1 MAGLSRHLAA
11 AARRLPERLRV
22 PAGRAYGSSAGAAL
36 CDYYSE
42 EEEELGGPR
51 EAAGPPPR
59 AGSQKLVPERGV
71 QWVVMGDRGAKKHVY
86 AEMLAK
92 LLEVPHISMGSLVR
106 QELNP
111 RSSLYK
117 QIASALN
124 ERKLVPEEVI
134 FALLSRRLEEGYYR
148 GETGFILEGI
158 PRTRVQAEILN
169 QFADIDLVLNF
180 KSTEQDPLAKNL
192 GTGAFPPSLDSTNL
206 HLPGSKPGLRSS
218 GEQLV
223 SADVNSAWKENLT
236 VYAEQTKLLEEY
248 YQKQKKLLNFQVA
261 SAPGETWRGLLVAL
275 QLQHVNAVDSSQK
288 LTA

>member
-1 MAGLSRHLAA
+1 MAGLNRHLAA
-11 AARRLPERLRV
+11 AARKLPERLGILV
-22 PAGRAYGSSAGAAL
+22 GRGYGTSAGAAL

-42 EEEELGGPR
+42 EEEEYEPC
-51 EAAGPPPR
+51 EAAQPR
-59 AGSQKLVPERGV
+59 PRTGSQKLVPERGI

-86 AEMLAK
+86 AEMLSN

-117 QIASALN
+117 QIANAVN

-134 FALLSRRLEEGYYR
+134 FALLSRRIEEGYYR

-158 PRTRVQAEILN
+158 PRTRVQAEILD

-192 GTGAFPPSLDSTNL
+192 GMGAFPPSPDSTNL
-206 HLPGSKPGLRSS
+206 HIPSSKPGLRSPA
-218 GEQLV
+218 EQLV
-223 SADVNSAWKENLT
+223 STDVRGPWKENLT
-236 VYAEQTKLLEEY
+236 AYAEQSKLLEEY

-261 SAPGETWRGLLVAL
+261 SAPGETWRGLLAAL
-275 QLQHVNAVDSSQK
+275 HLQHVNAVDSSQK

>member
-1 MAGLSRHLAA
+1 M
-11 AARRLPERLRV
+11 
-22 PAGRAYGSSAGAAL
+22 
-36 CDYYSE
+36 
-42 EEEELGGPR
+42 
-51 EAAGPPPR
+51 
-59 AGSQKLVPERGV
+59 
-71 QWVVMGDRGAKKHVY
+71 
-86 AEMLAK
+86 
-92 LLEVPHISMGSLVR
+92 
-106 QELNP
+106 
-111 RSSLYK
+111 
-117 QIASALN
+117 
-124 ERKLVPEEVI
+124 I

-158 PRTRVQAEILN
+158 PRTRVQAEILD

-288 LTA
+288 LTAWVYS